1 MDLSEYLT
9 SDATTLAGL
18 VADKDVTAVE
28 LLALARQRCDAVNPT
43 INAVVAA
50 LD

>member
-18 VADKDVTAVE
+18 VAEKEVTPVE
-28 LLALARQRCDAVNPT
+28 LLALARERPDAVNPLL
-43 INAVVAA
+43 NAIV
-50 LD
+50 LR